1 MISFLNVRVT
11 YLLLGLSMLLC
22 VGWHAILFQTP
33 SDLMTGIA
41 DVRGGGYA
49 LRYFAVGNSRVAPEG
64 ISIYKSIQR
73 VDTRQINEW
82 LERALTPVVTWES
95 AWQVG
100 QKHQYLVE
108 RRDGDGIRVITLT
121 LALPSGDGWWQY
133 LGLAALG
140 TLTSVLAA
148 LAIARQQPA
157 RAIATPIMLLACG
170 SLLNLSWSTFAVPFS
185 YLALQVPFLV
195 QIVLHGVGTALI
207 MGAGV
212 HIALVFPTPLAWYT
226 RHRRA
231 TLGIIYGLFPIGLGL
246 IVAVNPML
254 SDKLTGGFWWEQQA
268 ALALK
273 AASYLVWV
281 TQYRKAT
288 VSQRGQLHWILMATT
303 AFDLVYLAQ
312 VFSGSNDLLIPYLWL
327 NLLLPLAYVMA
338 TLPSRSLRLSLEA
351 TSGFVHGVAN
361 TLTLAL
367 FLCGLGLVA
376 NVLIVSGNQ
385 SAVPIMTILLAA
397 LFALST
403 IPLANALRDQ
413 FDSWLH
419 GTRSAQRALL
429 HQFTGKVSET
439 ITLADVTS
447 AFHEALDEGVQPV
460 EVALWLWNEEAQALQ
475 AVGITAE
482 AGEFIP
488 VDRALYAK
496 LLTLH
501 VFTPS
506 EQFTEWTEVNRYH
519 GLIAL
524 VASQKLVGVCA
535 IGMRIDGR
543 RYSADTLRFFET
555 LTRSATL
562 ALRNAQLV
570 ARLED
575 NIVSLRYA
583 YQQAITVQ
591 ENERQRLA
599 TELHDETLQQLAH
612 ANLLAGSLQPFL
624 EQTARPSLKELQTML
639 MTTERRLRDI
649 LRGIHPAVLTDLGL
663 VPALNSWLPHPPEI
677 TVKLSTVGFDDY
689 RLPDPMLEL
698 TLYRLCQESVN
709 NALKHADARC
719 IDIRLQH
726 DDQSILLEVVD
737 DGAGFELASLAAKH
751 RAESGHF
758 GLMNLRERV
767 RALNGQLVIKSKPQ
781 EGTTVRAVLPIE
793 ENTPHKASHG

>member
-1 MISFLNVRVT
+1 VTTFLNVRPHHW
-11 YLLLGLSMLLC
+11 LLALCTLIC
-22 VGWHAILFQTP
+22 VGWHVILFQLPT
-33 SDLMTGIA
+33 DLMTGSA
-41 DVRGGGYA
+41 NFRDGRYA
-49 LRYFAVGNSRVAPEG
+49 LRYFAIPDSRVAPDG
-64 ISIYKSIQR
+64 ITTYKSILR
-73 VDTRQINEW
+73 VDAHQVSEW
-82 LERALTPVVTWES
+82 LERALTPIVTWES

-121 LALPSGDGWWQY
+121 LALPSVDQVWQY

-140 TLTSVLAA
+140 TLTSLIAA
-148 LAIARQQPA
+148 VIIARQQPT
-157 RAIATPIMLLACG
+157 RAIATPITLLACG
-170 SLLNLSWSTFAVPFS
+170 SLLNLSWSTVALPFS
-185 YLALQVPFLV
+185 FLALQLPFLV
-195 QIVLHGVGTALI
+195 QLVLHGVGIGLI
-207 MGAGV
+207 IGAGV
-212 HIALVFPTPLAWYT
+212 HVALVFPAPLGWYS
-226 RHRRA
+226 RHRRF
-231 TLGIIYGLFPIGLGL
+231 TLAAIYGLLPVGLGL
-246 IVAVNPML
+246 IAVFNPVIT
-254 SDKLTGGFWWEQQA
+254 DKLANGLWWEQQA
-268 ALALK
+268 MLALK
-273 AASYLVWV
+273 AVAYLVWV

-303 AFDLVYLAQ
+303 AFDLVYLAL
-312 VFSGSNDLLIPYLWL
+312 VFSESNDLLLPHLWL

-338 TLPSRSLRLSLEA
+338 TLSSRSLRLSLEA

-385 SAVPIMTILLAA
+385 GAVPITTILLAVV
-397 LFALST
+397 FALST

-429 HQFTGKVSET
+429 HQFTGKVSDT

-447 AFHEALDEGVQPV
+447 AFQEALDEGVQPV
-460 EVALWLWNEEAQALQ
+460 AVALWLWNAETQALQ
-475 AVGITAE
+475 SVGFDATP
-482 AGEFIP
+482 GQFVP
-488 VDRALYAK
+488 VDNVMYAK

-506 EQFTEWTEVNRYH
+506 EQFPEWAEAGKYH

-524 VASQKLVGVCA
+524 VASHKLVGVCA
-535 IGMRIDGR
+535 IGVRIDGR
-543 RYSADTLRFFET
+543 RYSTDTLRFFET

-570 ARLED
+570 SQLED

-591 ENERQRLA
+591 ETERQRLA

-612 ANLLAGSLQPFL
+612 ANLLAGGLQAFL
-624 EQTARPSLKELQTML
+624 EPKAKPSLKELQSML
-639 MTTERRLRDI
+639 VTTERRLRDI

-677 TVKLSTVGFDDY
+677 TVKLSTIGFEDY

-709 NALKHADARC
+709 NALKHANAHC
-719 IDIRLQH
+719 IDIRLRH
-726 DDQSILLEVVD
+726 EPHRILLEVVD
-737 DGAGFELASLAAKH
+737 DGDGFELASLATKQ

-767 RALNGQLVIKSKPQ
+767 RALNGQLMIESKPQ
-781 EGTTVRAVLPIE
+781 QGTTVRAVLPIE
-793 ENTPHKASHG
+793 EDILHQV